1 MDIAKLAR
9 LGVAKKYT
17 PDEVFC
23 NEGDP
28 GYEMFI
34 LLKGKVGIYLS
45 SVDGSLFKVAEL
57 GPGDFFGEMSLLEMM
72 PRSATIIAIEETVV
86 IILNQGNFADVISQE
101 PELAFRIMKGMSS
114 RLRQLNDEL
123 VYIKS
128 GAADDDMEEDVFG
141 STEAAKAGA
150 TGAAA
155 AQPASQTPTLT
166 ASGKKRYNMVAPPD
180 HDQYIFEK
188 DTPCPCCEKS
198 FNVQMVRSSKLR
210 VKSIDN
216 DQRQRFEGMEPLW
229 YMVWV
234 CPNCYYTSFNFEFKQ
249 VTDETRKLIDKQ
261 GAEFKRD
268 FKISFSKPRQLNEVL
283 ESYYLLLRIYES
295 AQKPDP
301 GKLAKVWLRLYW
313 LYKDAEDT
321 EMTAEAAAKALEYFK
336 DTYYNGRRNTTPEQE
351 QRLTILLGELSLE
364 VGAKEEAM
372 TFFRNSIL
380 RKGGSNAIN
389 RQAEDRYQ
397 DLKKI
402 LMSEQEQA

>member
-1 MDIAKLAR
+1 
-9 LGVAKKYT
+9 
-17 PDEVFC
+17 
-23 NEGDP
+23 
-28 GYEMFI
+28 
-34 LLKGKVGIYLS
+34 
-45 SVDGSLFKVAEL
+45 
-57 GPGDFFGEMSLLEMM
+57 
-72 PRSATIIAIEETVV
+72 
-86 IILNQGNFADVISQE
+86 
-101 PELAFRIMKGMSS
+101 
-114 RLRQLNDEL
+114 
-123 VYIKS
+123 
-128 GAADDDMEEDVFG
+128 
-141 STEAAKAGA
+141 
-150 TGAAA
+150 
-155 AQPASQTPTLT
+155 
-166 ASGKKRYNMVAPPD
+166 MVAPPE

-229 YMVWV
+229 YMVCV
-234 CPNCYYTSFNFEFKQ
+234 CPNCSYASFNFEFKQ

-313 LYKDAEDT
+313 LYKDAEDA

-397 DLKKI
+397 DLKKV